1 MTVEGSPLT
10 SPASTRREWEVLV
23 DEAMDATDGY
33 EATCAALG
41 LTSTGADKH
50 EVMRTISGH
59 IKEMFGEDSIKFVDI
74 EALRDAEDAV
84 VARAAEARY
93 RMAGPNELS
102 DFDQFVHPS
111 EERQ

>member
-1 MTVEGSPLT
+1 
-10 SPASTRREWEVLV
+10 
-23 DEAMDATDGY
+23 
-33 EATCAALG
+33 
-41 LTSTGADKH
+41 
-50 EVMRTISGH
+50 
-59 IKEMFGEDSIKFVDI
+59 MFGEGSIKFVDM